1 MHFLN
6 TLYTKNGKS
15 TYRCYRDDALEMM
28 NVNVH
33 EHPVQ
38 SREYLAAMRGE
49 ILGKRQVRSARKQS
63 LVVYLH
69 LDPVHQVAGV
79 LSCR

>member
-1 MHFLN
+1 
-6 TLYTKNGKS
+6 
-15 TYRCYRDDALEMM
+15 M